1 MLAGPPGG
9 RGQEGAR
16 QAHAWDSW
24 SCWYGGVGREA
35 SLPAG
40 LTHFCLVC
48 WALWGWFLFFFS
60 LFIFVF
66 GCAGSVLLHGLF
78 LLVASQGYS
87 LFVGCGLLTAV
98 TSPVV
103 ECGL

>member
-1 MLAGPPGG
+1 MLVRWGGQGSEPSGGPNTLL
-9 RGQEGAR
+9 
-16 QAHAWDSW
+16 
-24 SCWYGGVGREA
+24 SCVLGTVG
-35 SLPAG
+35 
-40 LTHFCLVC
+40 LVS
-48 WALWGWFLFFFS
+48 FFFS

-66 GCAGSVLLHGLF
+66 GYAGSVLLHGHF

-87 LFVGCGLLTAV
+87 LFVWCGLLTAV